1 MFNRYYNLLTRH
13 PLILLALIAT
23 VCALGAAGLSKLTYS
38 SDFRVYFSDDN
49 QRMQTFQDME
59 QRFVRQDNLIF
70 LVSSERADIFSKRG
84 LQLIETLTRKSWEVA
99 NVQRVDSI
107 QNFTNTVVDG
117 DDLNIGE
124 FYTMSELDITPAELK
139 QRALDKPELLRN
151 LISADGNVTGLRLLV
166 ITCHAKLLWMH
177 LRKPLLL
184 HRPC

>member
-1 MFNRYYNLLTRH
+1 M
-13 PLILLALIAT
+13 
-23 VCALGAAGLSKLTYS
+23 
-38 SDFRVYFSDDN
+38 
-49 QRMQTFQDME
+49 
-59 QRFVRQDNLIF
+59 
-70 LVSSERADIFSKRG
+70 SSERADIFSKRG